1 MSSITTPRC
10 GWIEFKFGA
19 CIYHYLNLCLLTFG
33 DLPCIVVKKIN
44 LKYHS
49 CVYMAYKN
57 MGKLLIKKKT
67 EEQVCHDFDQFL
79 PLYAAVKD

>member
-1 MSSITTPRC
+1 MQ
-10 GWIEFKFGA
+10 
-19 CIYHYLNLCLLTFG
+19 LLLAYKVLIFHK
-33 DLPCIVVKKIN
+33 LYANKHLIWRVKKIN

-79 PLYAAVKD
+79 PLYAVVKD